1 MPQQYLVDAPARRD
15 FLPFGQ
21 PTFGPEEREALLEV
35 LDSRWIGQGNRCI
48 EFEQRLAKYVG
59 AAHGVFVNSATAGLH
74 LALMAYGVKAGDEV
88 ITTPLTFVAT
98 VNVIEH
104 CGAKPVLADIDPKT
118 LNIDPG
124 AVARAITPRTKAVVG
139 VHFAGRPFNIEA
151 VRNELGPSIPIIEDA
166 AHAIGGRMRG
176 GSMIG
181 SSGNAVVF
189 SFYANKNLTTGE
201 GGMILTNDASLAER
215 TSIMRLHGLSN
226 DAWQR
231 FSARQLKRSLAILP
245 GYKYNSTDLNA
256 ALGLVQLTRV
266 EGFLKRREEIAA
278 YYDRELADIDEI
290 ELVDRPNIDGE
301 RHALHLYVI
310 KLRLDRLTVD
320 RNQFVAAL
328 REENIGAGIHYDAV
342 HLHPFYRDTY
352 GWKPEDY
359 PISSNV
365 SQQVLTLPGQP
376 SMSDADVDSVVTALR
391 RVTRFFR
398 R

>member
-1 MPQQYLVDAPARRD
+1 MPQQYSVDAPARPD

-74 LALMAYGVKAGDEV
+74 LALMAYDVKAGDEV

-118 LNIDPG
+118 LNIDPPT
-124 AVARAITPRTKAVVG
+124 VARAITSRTKAVIG
-139 VHFAGRPFNIEA
+139 VHFAGRPFDIEA

-166 AHAIGGRMRG
+166 AHAIGGRMHG

-201 GGMILTNDASLAER
+201 GGMIVTNDALLAER
-215 TSIMRLHGLSN
+215 ASIMRLHGLSS

-231 FSARQLKRSLAILP
+231 FSAKQLKRSLAILP

-256 ALGLVQLTRV
+256 ALGLVQLTRL

-278 YYDRELADIDEI
+278 YYDRELAGIDEI

-301 RHALHLYVI
+301 RHALHLYLI

-328 REENIGAGIHYDAV
+328 REENIGVGIHYDAV

-359 PISSNV
+359 PISSTI

-376 SMSDADVDSVVTALR
+376 GMTDADVDSVVTALR